1 MTNFSIVI
9 FFIVFGVL
17 AKVNSHAGVKLNEVQ
32 SISKFLAENPGTKLV
47 RLDTYTNEDASRTYS
62 LGLGSDQKKWPSS
75 QNVTTTLSYP
85 STGGNGAYLTY
96 ILINCEQSS
105 NIGNAYVTQGGVQQ
119 HFVQIVIET
128 SFTNYFNYAAFFY
141 GIQ

>member
-1 MTNFSIVI
+1 MTSNFSS
-9 FFIVFGVL
+9 FHQAMQL
-17 AKVNSHAGVKLNEVQ
+17 WEMVNNNNYTDCLNTA
-32 SISKFLAENPGTKLV
+32 FLF
-47 RLDTYTNEDASRTYS
+47 
-62 LGLGSDQKKWPSS
+62 LGSDQKKWPSS

>member
-1 MTNFSIVI
+1 MVNMNNHTDCFILNC
-9 FFIVFGVL
+9 FF
-17 AKVNSHAGVKLNEVQ
+17 
-32 SISKFLAENPGTKLV
+32 
-47 RLDTYTNEDASRTYS
+47 
-62 LGLGSDQKKWPSS
+62 LGSDQKKWPSS

-85 STGGNGAYLTY
+85 SNGGNGAYLTY

-119 HFVQIVIET
+119 HFVQIVVET
-128 SFTNYFNYAAFFY
+128 SFTIYFNYAAFFY

>member
-1 MTNFSIVI
+1 MLLLEMVITNYNINRSI
-9 FFIVFGVL
+9 
-17 AKVNSHAGVKLNEVQ
+17 LNR
-32 SISKFLAENPGTKLV
+32 SFT
-47 RLDTYTNEDASRTYS
+47 
-62 LGLGSDQKKWPSS
+62 GSDQKKWPSS

-105 NIGNAYVTQGGVQQ
+105 NIGKAFVTQGGVQQ

-128 SFTNYFNYAAFFY
+128 SYTTYFNYAAFFY
-141 GIQ
+141 GVQ